1 MPLVGYIRKTLCL
14 IAASLCLL
22 TGTAHAQ
29 TRIVVA
35 SETWDRLLYLDAKNE
50 PRGIFAEFIAR
61 MNQVQDKFRFELN
74 IYPRVRLDQVFLNK
88 EADVY
93 PLRTTVW
100 TAPALNLLPT
110 RTILATGDVYVAR
123 RDNAYGG
130 HKVFSD
136 MKTRQIAGVRGYHY
150 ELFGNNPDE
159 NHIRTH
165 YHADLVPSNE
175 AVMKMVLAGRAD
187 LGIVPEVIV
196 AKYLDD
202 PRLREQLIVHE
213 QFDSHVELS
222 NLVRKDGPISVAEMD
237 AIVELLI
244 KSGDVARLRARL
256 SILPGASLKK

>member
-1 MPLVGYIRKTLCL
+1 MLFVSRTTRTLGL
-14 IAASLCLL
+14 IAAGLCLL
-22 TGTAHAQ
+22 IGSAGAQ

-35 SETWDRLLYLDAKNE
+35 SETWDQLLYLDAGNE
-50 PRGIFAEFIAR
+50 PRGIFADFIGR

-74 IYPRVRLDQVFLNK
+74 IYPRVRLDQVFLDK
-88 EADVY
+88 QADVY

-100 TAPALNLLPT
+100 TAPALNLQAT

-123 RDNAYGG
+123 RDNPYGG
-130 HKVFSD
+130 RKVFAD
-136 MKTRQIAGVRGYHY
+136 LKNRQIAGVRGYHY
-150 ELFGNNPDE
+150 ELFGNNADE
-159 NHIRTH
+159 NFIRKH
-165 YHADLVPSNE
+165 FHADLVPNNE

-202 PRLREQLIVHE
+202 PRLRELLIVHD

-237 AIVELLI
+237 AIVDLLA
-244 KSGDVARLRARL
+244 KSGDVARLKARL
-256 SILPGASLKK
+256 SIQPAASLKK